1 MELCCKI
8 KNVAEGSS
16 TQPSSTDVADG
27 GRNDPEQAATFSSE
41 IRTFIESGEAELAFP
56 PELSAAERKV
66 VHDICYELDLTCKSR
81 GPKKAGGRF
90 ITVYKP
96 DAAQSAKLKAQKER
110 AVLRTKSAKAA
121 EPEVGEAAEKPPP
134 DETAA
139 GDGGEGGDGAKRQKV

>member
-1 MELCCKI
+1 MC
-8 KNVAEGSS
+8 VAESS
-16 TQPSSTDVADG
+16 SAQPSSTDVADG
-27 GRNDPEQAATFSSE
+27 GRNDPEQAAKFSSE
-41 IRTFIESGEAELAFP
+41 IRAFIESGEAELAFP

-110 AVLRTKSAKAA
+110 AALRARSAKAA

-134 DETAA
+134 DEAAA
-139 GDGGEGGDGAKRQKV
+139 GDGGEGGDRAKRQKV

>member
-1 MELCCKI
+1 MC
-8 KNVAEGSS
+8 VAESSS

-27 GRNDPEQAATFSSE
+27 GRNDPEDAAKFSSE

-96 DAAQSAKLKAQKER
+96 DVAQSAKLKAQKER
-110 AVLRTKSAKAA
+110 AVLRAKSAKAA

-134 DETAA
+134 ETAA
-139 GDGGEGGDGAKRQKV
+139 GDGGEGGEGAKRQKV

>member
-1 MELCCKI
+1 MC
-8 KNVAEGSS
+8 VAESSS

-27 GRNDPEQAATFSSE
+27 GRNDPEQAAKFSSE

-96 DAAQSAKLKAQKER
+96 EAAQSAKLKAQR
-110 AVLRTKSAKAA
+110 DAHTLGRSPHAQLPRSSTPGPMLFCWSIAA
-121 EPEVGEAAEKPPP
+121 PCRINASITLSWP
-134 DETAA
+134 
-139 GDGGEGGDGAKRQKV
+139 

>member
-1 MELCCKI
+1 MC
-8 KNVAEGSS
+8 VAESSS

-27 GRNDPEQAATFSSE
+27 GRNDPEDAAKFSSE

-110 AVLRTKSAKAA
+110 AVLRAKSAKAA

-134 DETAA
+134 ETAA
-139 GDGGEGGDGAKRQKV
+139 GDGGEGGEGAKRQKV